1 MKKLF
6 FLITLFCL
14 SAGYSHAQEICN
26 DNLDN
31 DENGLVDCLDPAECP
46 TKTCEICD
54 NGIDDDGDRFID
66 CYDKEC
72 VLSNVCKDFFIGKT
86 DSCNVKPEIF
96 PPFEMKLKYK
106 SQPGTANH
114 VNRLIVGD
122 VDNDGIP
129 ELVTTFRTSSSNAGT
144 AVVNVMQ
151 APTAGMALNI
161 DKQIDMK
168 ADGFQPSFEDIAMAD
183 INKDG
188 CSEYFI
194 LHTNSDGNG
203 YKLVGYDCTGKLI
216 WNNKSIDFPEYPG
229 TIGLTDFDGDG
240 AVELYLR
247 SQIYDAHTGTLMGE
261 NLFNNAFGQSSNAPI
276 AANILT
282 ASPGQELIAGCRIYT
297 VNINRPAAPGA
308 TLPTAVTPPV
318 KGSTLTLTKSVSNYF
333 VRRGRTSGS
342 GTSIADFNLDG
353 FLDVL
358 AIGSTIDDSDNSK
371 QTTTAYFWDVEHN
384 VIKTFTDNNA
394 VAGDN
399 KYKFGW
405 QNGAGRI
412 NIADIDGDG
421 KMNAVYV
428 SGRYLYALKEGAG
441 NMEVLWRENVTEQTS
456 GITGCTMFDFNADGK
471 SEIVYRDE
479 DYLYIFTTTL
489 VGSTANVTRST
500 PIRCASRTSNE
511 YPIVADM
518 NGDGSTEICVVCAS
532 DDSQPGADMD
542 LYSNAEVRVYESA
555 NVPWVPARKV
565 WNQHGYFVVN
575 VNDDLTIPKQIQ
587 QHHLVYSDNAECF
600 VDKKSR
606 PLNNFLNQAPF
617 LNSYGCPS
625 YAAPNLSVVPF
636 DPSDPTAPQLKIDA
650 PTCPDKNIGVTFKF
664 RNKGD
669 VLVSGGL
676 KITFYNGDPRTNS
689 AVKMSTTT
697 ITLSEMAPGDTI
709 TQKVTIAGNGS
720 PFTLY
725 VVLNDDGTTIPLDIE
740 KQPGRIRECDY
751 GDNVLFAPVNPGLAA
766 LTTTAIDNLKC
777 LTTPGGVIIPDK
789 GIAKAYGPGK
799 DSLNYTFYWFDGH
812 DAGAPGTADHV
823 GFAYSGLAA
832 GEYTVYAVHKTAKC
846 GSDTAHV
853 IIGQQDA
860 PKITVTIDP
869 ISQLTNCKNPNGHL
883 RAVLSDPTKYDITWF
898 PFSLSDTLGFS
909 PDLTGLSEGSYTVWV
924 QDKTTGCVSLSTAK
938 IEKIAPLPVITTKI
952 DTIKCSNANSGRID
966 ALADGKT
973 TGYTFHWYNGSTVK
987 PTPDKANS
995 PFYNNL
1001 KAQKYTVR
1009 AINNTSE
1016 CESKLTVTLTQTT
1029 PPKITSLVKDDQLS
1043 CDKDHPTGE
1052 ATVTATAATT
1062 PVVYQWYTG
1071 NSTADV
1077 NKITGATSAT
1087 VTGLKAGLYTI
1098 NVVEST
1104 TGCSKSDTIRV
1115 LDSRKTVVVVPTPTP
1130 KSSCAPAN
1138 GKIEITSVNSGALSD
1153 YTFIWTNISD
1163 DPETTLPDT
1172 DGTVEGLEPGSYQVV
1187 AVHTEYTCRSLPVTV
1202 KVANNTPKMVLTN
1215 PNLKAASTC
1224 QNSNDGI
1231 FTVEVIAPTTPSKF
1245 NFAWYNNDGISLH
1258 ERLGVLR
1265 DSIIN
1270 STGLY
1275 SVKITN
1281 PENGCDTTAYA
1292 TIPFEQGHTID
1303 VTYENVAKCAP
1314 HPGGAI
1320 HVTLNHTLGYDDV
1333 DYDIL
1338 LYRTNKD
1345 PDAKNSYLTH
1355 SPPFFTGLIPSAVPP
1370 VAGKFDKFDLEATTV
1385 GTNYTV
1391 VAVNK
1396 TLPLQG
1402 CRYAQVITI
1411 RRTGV
1416 KPVID
1421 ATLSGITANMN
1432 CDASLTDGTGGISIA
1447 VKHNEAAA
1455 DPANYSFAWT
1465 NEDISP
1471 PNNNEVDAA
1480 KRFGINNKDLRFMVD
1495 NEEGYKV
1502 VFTTITPLNEGCSNS
1517 AIFEIPSIEQDL
1529 RVADGDF
1536 KTQAITQCVPGS
1548 PTSAI
1553 MTNGSAEFV
1562 ALQKD
1567 NVPVAAPFTGFTFS
1581 WLNRATN
1588 TLLPSVT
1595 NPIVNLDSGKYTAM
1609 AKYTDTGCN
1618 VSFDFVIQDSTLG
1631 TVDVV
1636 LESFRTE
1643 IMCVDPVT
1651 GFLEVKA
1658 LPETGQNY
1666 EFTWF
1671 GYNNSGV
1678 RNPVPVQ
1685 GPVLGTS
1692 NTLAN
1697 QLSVNDFTVRVL
1709 NPNNNCWMEDTY
1721 TVPMDTIKFF
1731 VSASSLP
1738 ITNCVNV
1745 FLTPNIHENGSV
1757 FARISSAGVL
1767 PPSDPLA
1774 GTPRPI
1780 IETNYRYEW
1789 YDEHGDPITPVN
1801 AGRSLENLTSE
1812 YANRDL
1818 KVVAFDLNDTRPA
1831 CKSDT
1836 AIVRLEKVLPT
1847 LPITTQI
1854 LAAVSNC
1861 DETIPNGM
1869 ASASVNGDI
1878 VNYQF
1883 SWFEDPAT
1891 HPLNPVTAFRTDFMA
1906 ENLQRA
1912 DFTYTIL
1919 AIDLISG
1926 CMDSTTL
1933 TIPYEPLPV
1942 PIPTIEILSQV
1953 TSCIE
1958 NNGALAASVGGNIQ
1972 DYIFRWYD
1980 DTVTKPD
1987 TDLVSPDAYGDL
1999 RDTLAA
2005 QIPYGVIAVDR
2016 ATKCES
2022 NLVYE
2027 TLQFT
2032 PTYPEFDLQV
2042 TPASCGHPDGTVS
2055 LVLKN
2060 NVDIAEIIWE
2070 IEGGTPTNEPIQE
2083 GLQAG
2088 KNYIVTVITQ
2098 LGCQDTAH
2106 FAIGTEIH
2114 PFNGI
2119 SRNGDDRNSYFH
2131 IDCIEE
2137 FGSNVVRIYNR
2148 AGTLVYQ
2155 ADGYDNNTV
2164 LFDGLSNRGI
2174 SPMGNNLPDG
2184 TYFYVIDKRNGSKP
2198 LAGYLEIVN

>member
-14 SAGYSHAQEICN
+14 SAGYSYAQEICN
-26 DNLDN
+26 DNMDN
-31 DENGLVDCLDPAECP
+31 DGNGLIDCLDPLECP

-72 VLSNVCKDFFIGKT
+72 VLSQVCKDFFIGKPVT
-86 DSCNVKPEIF
+86 CNVKPETF
-96 PPFEMKLKYK
+96 PPFEMKLKFK

-122 VDNDGIP
+122 VDSDGVP
-129 ELVTTFRTSSSNAGT
+129 ELVTTFRNGDGSPTE
-144 AVVNVMQ
+144 AVLNVLQ
-151 APTAGMALNI
+151 APTTGTTLNI
-161 DKQIDMK
+161 DKQINLL
-168 ADGFQPSFEDIAMAD
+168 ADGFKPTFEDIAMGD

-188 CSEYFI
+188 CVEYFV
-194 LHTNSDGNG
+194 LHTDSDGVG
-203 YKLVGYDCTGKLI
+203 YKLIAYDCTGKKV
-216 WNNKSIDFPEYPG
+216 WNNAISFTYYPG
-229 TIGLTDFDGDG
+229 TLGLTDFDGDG
-240 AVELYLR
+240 AVELYVR
-247 SQIYDAHTGTLMGE
+247 TQIYDAHTGTKMAE
-261 NLFNNAFGQSSNAPI
+261 NLFNNDIKQNSNAPI

-282 ASPGQELIAGCRIYT
+282 ASPAQELIAGCRIYT
-297 VNINRPAAPGA
+297 VNINRPAAPGV

-318 KGSTLTLTKSVSNYF
+318 NGSTMTLTKSDPSYF
-333 VRRGRTSGS
+333 LRTGRTSGS

-353 FLDVL
+353 FLDVV
-358 AIGSTIDDSDNSK
+358 AVGSTSGNDQN
-371 QTTTAYFWDVEHN
+371 TTIFFWDVEHN
-384 VIKTFTDNNA
+384 VVKTYQDGSIYAN
-394 VAGDN
+394 
-399 KYKFGW
+399 GW
-405 QNGAGRI
+405 KNGTGRI

-428 SGRYLYALKEGAG
+428 SGGQLYALKEGAS
-441 NMEVLWRENVTEQTS
+441 NLELLWRENVTEQTS
-456 GITGCTMFDFNADGK
+456 GYTGCTMFDFNADGK

-479 DYLYIFTTTL
+479 DYLYIYTTTL
-489 VGSTANVTRST
+489 VAGVAKVTRST

-532 DDSQPGADMD
+532 DDSQPGAGMG
-542 LYSNAEVRVYESA
+542 LFTNAEVRVYESA

-587 QHHLVYSDNAECF
+587 QHHLVYSDNAICA

-636 DPSDPTAPQLKIDA
+636 DPSDPTAPQMLIDA

-669 VLVSGGL
+669 ISISGGL
-676 KITFYNGDPRTNS
+676 NITFYNGDPRTAS
-689 AVKMSTTT
+689 AVKISTTK
-697 ITLSEMAPGDTI
+697 ITLSDMNPGDTI
-709 TQKVTIAGNGS
+709 TQKLTIAGNGS

-725 VVLNDDGTTIPLDIE
+725 VSLNDNGTTIPLDIT
-740 KQPGRIRECDY
+740 KQPGRIMECDY
-751 GDNVLFAPVNPGLAA
+751 GDNLLFAPVDPGLAA

-777 LTTPGGVIIPDK
+777 PSPPGGVIIPDK
-789 GIAKAYGPGK
+789 GIAKAYGPSK
-799 DSLNYTFYWFDGH
+799 DSVNYTFYWFDGH

-832 GEYTVYAVHKTAKC
+832 GEYTVYAVHKAAKC

-853 IIGQQDA
+853 IINDKPA
-860 PKITVTIDP
+860 PTITVSID
-869 ISQLTNCKNPNGHL
+869 IITDLTNCKNPNGHL
-883 RAVLSDPTKYDITWF
+883 RAVLTDPTKYDITWF
-898 PFSLSDTLGFS
+898 PVSLSDTLGFS
-909 PDLTGLSEGSYTVWV
+909 PDLDGLSEGSYTVWV
-924 QDKTTGCVSLSTAK
+924 QDKKTGCPSLSTAEVK
-938 IEKIAPLPVITTKI
+938 KVINLPVITTKI
-952 DTIKCSNANSGRID
+952 DTIKCSNVNSGRIE
-966 ALADGKT
+966 ALADGQT
-973 TGYTFHWYNGSTVK
+973 TGYTFNWYNGSTVK

-995 PFYNNL
+995 PFYDNL
-1001 KAQKYTVR
+1001 KAQKYTVT
-1009 AINNTSE
+1009 AINNTTL
-1016 CESKLTVTLTQTT
+1016 CESKKTVWMTQTT

-1043 CDKDHPTGE
+1043 CDKDNPTGE

-1077 NKITGATSAT
+1077 NKIPGATNAT

-1115 LDSRKTVVVVPTPTP
+1115 LDSRKTVVVVPTPTA

-1138 GKIEITSVNSGALSD
+1138 GKIEITSVNVGTSVSD

-1172 DGTVEGLEPGSYQVV
+1172 DGTVEGLEPGTYQVV
-1187 AVHTEYTCRSLPVTV
+1187 AVHTQYTCRSLPVTV
-1202 KVANNTPKMVLTN
+1202 KVANNVPKMVLTN
-1215 PNLKAASTC
+1215 PNLKAASDC
-1224 QNSNDGI
+1224 QNSKDGI
-1231 FTVEVIAPTTPSKF
+1231 FTVEVTAPTTPSKF
-1245 NFAWYNNDGISLH
+1245 NFAWYDIDGSSLH
-1258 ERLGVLR
+1258 EQLGVLR

-1270 STGLY
+1270 GTGLY

-1281 PENGCDTTAYA
+1281 PDNGCDTTAYG
-1292 TIPFEQGHTID
+1292 TIPFLNGHSITLTHEDIIKCKPNPGGSID
-1303 VTYENVAKCAP
+1303 VTLSPSPNPPGTYTEADYE
-1314 HPGGAI
+1314 
-1320 HVTLNHTLGYDDV
+1320 
-1333 DYDIL
+1333 IL
-1338 LYRTNKD
+1338 LYRATKD
-1345 PDAKNSYLTH
+1345 PDAKNPYNVHT
-1355 SPPFFTGLIPSAVPP
+1355 PPFFEGIIPGAVPATP
-1370 VAGKFDKFDLEATTV
+1370 NKYKTDIGLDKTT
-1385 GTNYTV
+1385 YTV
-1391 VAVNK
+1391 VAVNTK
-1396 TLPLQG
+1396 LGDPLLG
-1402 CRYAQVITI
+1402 CRYAQAVFID
-1411 RRTGV
+1411 RKEF
-1416 KPVID
+1416 KPEID
-1421 ATLSGITANMN
+1421 ATLTGITANMN
-1432 CDASLTDGTGGISIA
+1432 CDASIINGTGVITIA
-1447 VKHNEAAA
+1447 LKQEEVAA
-1455 DPANYSFAWT
+1455 DPANFTFVWT
-1465 NEDISP
+1465 NKDDNSP
-1471 PNNNEVDAA
+1471 VPAS
-1480 KRFGINNKDLRFMVD
+1480 KKFGINNKDLRNMVD
-1495 NEEGYKV
+1495 NELGYEV
-1502 VFTTITPLNEGCSNS
+1502 VFTTTTARNEGCSGR
-1517 AIFEIPSIEQDL
+1517 ATFLIPAIEQDL
-1529 RVADGDF
+1529 RLMDGDF
-1536 KTQAITQCVPGS
+1536 KTKAITQCIPGS

-1553 MTNGSAEFV
+1553 MTNGSAEFIE
-1562 ALQKD
+1562 LQKD
-1567 NVPVAAPFTGFTFS
+1567 GVPVAAPFAGFTFS

-1595 NPIVNLDSGKYTAM
+1595 NPIVNLDSGKYTAI
-1609 AKYTDTGCN
+1609 AKYNATGCDVN
-1618 VSFDFVIQDSTLG
+1618 FDFVIQDSTLG

-1651 GFLEVKA
+1651 GFLDVKA

-1709 NPNNNCWMEDTY
+1709 NPNNNCWIEDTY

-1738 ITNCVNV
+1738 LTNCVNV
-1745 FLTPNIHENGSV
+1745 FLTPNINENGSV

-1774 GTPRPI
+1774 GQPRPI
-1780 IETNYRYEW
+1780 IEANYRYEW
-1789 YDEHGDPITPVN
+1789 YDERGNPITPVN
-1801 AGRSLENLTSE
+1801 TGRSLENLTSE

-1847 LPITTQI
+1847 LPITTQV

-1883 SWFEDPAT
+1883 SWFDDPAT
-1891 HPLNPVTAFRTDFMA
+1891 HPLNPVAAFRTDFMA
-1906 ENLQRA
+1906 ENLKRA
-1912 DFTYTIL
+1912 DFTYTVL

-1933 TIPYEPLPV
+1933 TIPYQPLPV
-1942 PIPTIEILSQV
+1942 PVPTIEILSQV

-1980 DTVTKPD
+1980 NTVTKPN
-1987 TDLVSPDAYGDL
+1987 TELVSPDAYGDI

-2022 NLVYE
+2022 DLVYE

-2032 PTYPEFDLQV
+2032 PTYPQFDLEV

-2055 LVLKN
+2055 LVLTN
-2060 NVDIAEIIWE
+2060 QVDIGEIIWDVNPGTISGDPKLGGLVSSKPGE
-2070 IEGGTPTNEPIQE
+2070 IYT
-2083 GLQAG
+2083 
-2088 KNYIVTVITQ
+2088 VTVIT
-2098 LGCQDTAH
+2098 LMGCSADTT
-2106 FAIGTEIH
+2106 FVIGSEIH

-2137 FGSNVVRIYNR
+2137 FQSNVVRIFNR

-2155 ADGYDNNTV
+2155 AEGYDNNSV
-2164 LFDGLSNRGI
+2164 VFDGLSNRGI